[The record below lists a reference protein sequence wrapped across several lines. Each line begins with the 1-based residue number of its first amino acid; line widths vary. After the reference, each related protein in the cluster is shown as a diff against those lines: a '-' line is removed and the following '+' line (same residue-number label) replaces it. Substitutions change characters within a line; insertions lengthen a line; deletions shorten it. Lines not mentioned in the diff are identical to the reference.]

1 MGFSKVKTFLFL
13 HPMNPL
19 EISVIVSTYNAEE
32 WLEKVLWGF
41 ETQTYQNFE
50 LIIADDGSGPKTK
63 SLIDDLSQK
72 LTYPIV
78 HVWQEDEGFQK
89 SRILNKALKACR
101 GNYVVMTDGDCIPRP
116 DFLQVHYDR
125 RKPGHFLSG
134 GYFMLPM
141 TTSKAIQ
148 IGDITS
154 SICFNLAWLKENGV
168 PSSRKNLK
176 LTATGKLA
184 DFLNWITPTKAT
196 WNGHNASGWLSDL
209 LEANGFDERMQ
220 YGGQDRELGERL
232 MNKGVKGIQIR
243 YSAICIH
250 LDHKR
255 GYKTPES
262 LRKNRAI
269 RDETI
274 RSKSTFTPYGI
285 RT

>member
-1 MGFSKVKTFLFL
+1 
-13 HPMNPL
+13 
-19 EISVIVSTYNAEE
+19 
-32 WLEKVLWGF
+32 
-41 ETQTYQNFE
+41 
-50 LIIADDGSGPKTK
+50 
-63 SLIDDLSQK
+63 
-72 LTYPIV
+72 
-78 HVWQEDEGFQK
+78 
-89 SRILNKALKACR
+89 
-101 GNYVVMTDGDCIPRP
+101 
-116 DFLQVHYDR
+116 
-125 RKPGHFLSG
+125 HFLSG

-148 IGDITS
+148 IADITS
-154 SICFNLAWLKENGV
+154 SICFNPAWLKENGV

-196 WNGHNASGWLSDL
+196 WNGHNASGWLSDI
-209 LEANGFDERMQ
+209 LEVNGFDERMQ

>member
-154 SICFNLAWLKENGV
+154 SICFNPAWLKENGV

>member
-1 MGFSKVKTFLFL
+1 
-13 HPMNPL
+13 MNPL

-41 ETQTYQNFE
+41 EFQTYQNFE

-63 SLIDDLSQK
+63 LLIDDLSQK
-72 LTYPIV
+72 LGYPMV

-148 IGDITS
+148 IDDIVT
-154 SICFNLAWLKENGV
+154 SICFNPSWLKEKGV

-176 LTATGKLA
+176 LAATGKWA

-196 WNGHNASGWLSDL
+196 WNGHNASGWLLDI

-232 MNKGVKGIQIR
+232 MNKGIKGIQIR

-255 GYKTPES
+255 GYRTPES

-274 RSKSTFTPYGI
+274 RSKSTFTPFGI
-285 RT
+285 RS